1 VFRDSTLQARISG
14 VTPPPAGFVY
24 QAWLT
29 GPTISPVSLLRV
41 DPSLT
46 EFSLQY
52 SDPAGANLLT
62 FFDSLVISL
71 EPEPDGDAGVSG
83 VIAYQAVVDRE
94 ISELVVFLEEESPG
108 GLLGQ
113 KVVDGMREQVTPYD
127 SHLGFAVSAI
137 GQGDLSGAKSHS
149 EHVINI
155 IEGASGEDYG
165 DWNDNQ
171 RAENPGDDFGLEPYL
186 RIYAVLVRGAAASPD
201 ISPENR
207 ELALRLADEAD
218 RLFGIAEEA
227 SSLAQRIATGDT
239 AAEVAPLA
247 GPLNSMRLESAV
259 AAMLNQSQVLLLSL
273 SLDIQTLSP

>member
-1 VFRDSTLQARISG
+1 
-14 VTPPPAGFVY
+14 
-24 QAWLT
+24 
-29 GPTISPVSLLRV
+29 
-41 DPSLT
+41 
-46 EFSLQY
+46 
-52 SDPAGANLLT
+52 
-62 FFDSLVISL
+62 
-71 EPEPDGDAGVSG
+71 
-83 VIAYQAVVDRE
+83 
-94 ISELVVFLEEESPG
+94 
-108 GLLGQ
+108 
-113 KVVDGMREQVTPYD
+113 
-127 SHLGFAVSAI
+127 
-137 GQGDLSGAKSHS
+137 
-149 EHVINI
+149 VINI